1 MLIAQVMM
9 LLLLS
14 NYILKMY
21 SRHSRQRQGRGRA
34 RPDFL
39 GYLENQRDPLLR
51 YKWEKLR

>member
-1 MLIAQVMM
+1 M

>member
-1 MLIAQVMM
+1 M

-21 SRHSRQRQGRGRA
+21 RRHSRQRQGRGRA
-34 RPDFL
+34 SPDL
-39 GYLENQRDPLLR
+39 GYLESHWQRDPLLR